1 MTNQERREF
10 LKAALAAMATA
21 TGAAGCKKYDDI
33 SVPCYDPVPIHI
45 PNAEQTLRRAELVER
60 LQKLA
65 KSEPPTMLMGAY
77 CYNSQFPHIV
87 EIPCTT
93 CERTMIVGEK
103 DEILRSH
110 NVPLKR
116 IQDQKVDATL
126 IIPEH
131 CAECGF
137 GLKEEKFQLE
147 IKYADQR
154 EAVRI
159 ELEDAFELEL
169 MALFLEGRD
178 RFTEL
183 FKTNGWI
190 SGGQD
195 HPLKNKVD
203 RLRGAFAI
211 CRRKYTGGYTCPGGM
226 LYYCCPGGALYCC
239 CPGGAKCL

>member
-10 LKAALAAMATA
+10 LKSALAAMATA
-21 TGAAGCKKYDDI
+21 TGAAGCKKSEVI
-33 SVPCYDPVPIHI
+33 VAICYQTVRPDS
-45 PNAEQTLRRAELVER
+45 AEQTLKRAELVKR
-60 LQKLA
+60 LQQLSESKPPKL
-65 KSEPPTMLMGAY
+65 LMGAD
-77 CYNSQFPHIV
+77 CYDSAYPHIV
-87 EIPCTT
+87 EKPCST

-116 IQDQKVDATL
+116 IQDQKVDAKL
-126 IIPEH
+126 IVPEH

-178 RFTEL
+178 RFTQL
-183 FKTNGWI
+183 SMINGI
-190 SGGQD
+190 VSGGRD
-195 HPLKNKVD
+195 RPLKDKVD
-203 RLRGAFAI
+203 RLRELFGI
-211 CRRKYTGGYTCPGGM
+211 DR
-226 LYYCCPGGALYCC
+226 
-239 CPGGAKCL
+239 